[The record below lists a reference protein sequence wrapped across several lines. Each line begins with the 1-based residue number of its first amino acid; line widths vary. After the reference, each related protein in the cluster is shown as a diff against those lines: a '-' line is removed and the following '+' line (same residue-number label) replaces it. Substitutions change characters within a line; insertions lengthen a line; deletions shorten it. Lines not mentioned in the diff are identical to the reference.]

1 MNVLKI
7 VCRSLRD
14 RQKEGRVDGIRE
26 ILEFIA
32 SNSRVLDSM
41 VIFDESQI
49 DRQDPEMKASSLLH
63 QTQE

>member
-14 RQKEGRVDGIRE
+14 IQKEGRVDGSRE